1 MNKQI
6 AKIKKEA
13 VVINKDSF

>member
-6 AKIKKEA
+6 SKIKKEA